1 MHQPSVTGFGRTLGR
16 TMAIAANVFRE
27 VIRDQALYLIGFY
40 ALFLVIA
47 NRLLPEISAFTEKK
61 IIFDVG
67 LALIAVL
74 GLIIA
79 IFVGAGLVNKEIDQR
94 TVFVLIAKPVSR
106 VEFLLGKHW
115 GLSAVLG
122 VLVAA
127 MTAILIALLHL
138 TQVPYSLVSILIFA
152 AFLFIQLSLIAAIAI
167 SFGVFTSSL
176 LASFLTLAVYF
187 MGQMSRD
194 IVSLGKLTKNP
205 QIEELTR
212 NLYLILPDL
221 ARFDFKD
228 QVPYNLIPS
237 PDILLSNAG
246 YGLLYMILVLA
257 IAALIFSAR
266 EF

>member
-1 MHQPSVTGFGRTLGR
+1 MHQPSVTGIGRTLGR
-16 TMAIAANVFRE
+16 TTAIAANVFHE

-47 NRLLPEISAFTEKK
+47 HRLLPEIAAATEKK

-67 LALIAVL
+67 LAMIAIL

-115 GLSAVLG
+115 GLSAVLAI
-122 VLVAA
+122 LIAA
-127 MTAILIALLHL
+127 MTAILIILLHL
-138 TQVPYSLVSILIFA
+138 TRVPYTLSSILFFA
-152 AFLFIQLSLIAAIAI
+152 AFLFLQLSLIAAVAI
-167 SFGVFTSSL
+167 GFGVFTSSL

-194 IVSLGKLTKNP
+194 IVSLGKLTQNP
-205 QIEELTR
+205 QIEQLTQ

-221 ARFDFKD
+221 ARFDLKD
-228 QVPYNLIPS
+228 QTPYNLIPS
-237 PDILLSNAG
+237 PDILLNNAG
-246 YGLLYMILVLA
+246 YGLLYIILVLA
-257 IAALIFSAR
+257 IAALIFSIR